1 MRISRLISPALL
13 SIFTLGLISCGEQ
26 AKDSGAVIVTPS
38 HGKVD
43 LSKVSLKVKQVKITR
58 KNDNQ
63 YSLSFK
69 YTLINKAG
77 ATISF
82 TSIFSGKDDL
92 IEVNLSDKNG
102 DPLFLGKRPQEGLTL
117 ASARPMLIPKGKFTR
132 IYTVPVMPEL
142 REKGDPITVRVRFHA
157 PSRYD
162 ELRSSIEAPRVQ
174 TPWPQADPMDA
185 AEKLDP
191 SEEDNPLTFPSPEA
205 TYPTR

>member
-1 MRISRLISPALL
+1 MHLSRHIRFTFLSLL
-13 SIFTLGLISCGEQ
+13 TIGLISCGEQ
-26 AKDSGAVIVTPS
+26 ANENGTVIITPP
-38 HGKVD
+38 HAKVD
-43 LSKVSLKVKQVKITR
+43 LSKVSMKLKQVKISR
-58 KNDNQ
+58 NNDDQ
-63 YSLSFK
+63 YFLSFQ

-82 TSIFSGKDDL
+82 TSILSGKNDL
-92 IEVNLSDKNG
+92 IEVNLSDRNG
-102 DPLFLGKRPQEGLTL
+102 DPLVLGKRPQEGLTL

-132 IYTVPVMPEL
+132 TYTVPIMPEL

-162 ELRSSIEAPRVQ
+162 ELRSSVEAPRVQ
-174 TPWPQADPMDA
+174 TPWPESSSMDA
-185 AEKLDP
+185 PGKLEP